1 VISSDQIGN
10 YISNPGSIQ
19 LEDIDALDK
28 LAKTYPYCST
38 IHTLYLKSLAIHT
51 SVHFEHELRKASI
64 HVHDREQLYKL
75 IHSQDLP
82 KVQELELDQSSEIEG
97 KPLEPIESNSL
108 LIVEKDSAKEELVL
122 PLKEIEI
129 AKPLE
134 VEPTISKVVETNV
147 VVEVP
152 ENLSLEALEP
162 EINLAYFEVEMLLD
176 QAPLEPKQQ
185 AAVAP
190 ENILEIEEIE
200 SFDSTKT
207 SETTETELS
216 ATEDDNNLSFVAWL
230 KKKQAKKSHSEEII
244 PLAVVE
250 FEPTIRSKQE
260 INALLDKFIQDQPTI
275 SRPTQDFF
283 NPVKNAKR
291 SLEES
296 EDLVTET
303 LAEIYYLQK
312 NFTKA
317 ITSYEKL
324 ILLYPEKKTF
334 FASRI
339 EKIREE
345 IKKK

>member
-1 VISSDQIGN
+1 MISSDQIGN
-10 YISNPGSIQ
+10 YISNPGSIK
-19 LEDIDALDK
+19 LDDIDALDK

-38 IHTLYLKSLAIHT
+38 LQTLYLKCLAVHS

-64 HVHDREQLYKL
+64 HVNDREQLYKL

-82 KVQELELDQSSEIEG
+82 KVQELEVYQLSEIEE
-97 KPLEPIESNSL
+97 KSLEPIESSSV
-108 LIVEKDSAKEELVL
+108 LIIEKYSEKEETVL
-122 PLKEIEI
+122 PLQEIEVTKPIENEPII
-129 AKPLE
+129 AVVDETDVLE
-134 VEPTISKVVETNV
+134 
-147 VVEVP
+147 EVL
-152 ENLSLEALEP
+152 ENLSLRSLEP

-176 QAPLEPKQQ
+176 QDPIEPIHKTTVE
-185 AAVAP
+185 A
-190 ENILEIEEIE
+190 EKILEVTEMEVI
-200 SFDSTKT
+200 DSAKT
-207 SETTETELS
+207 SDETELS

-244 PLAVVE
+244 QVDVLE

-275 SRPTQDFF
+275 SKPTQDFF

-317 ITSYEKL
+317 IASYEKL

>member
-1 VISSDQIGN
+1 MISSDQIGI

-19 LEDIDALDK
+19 LDDIDALDK

-38 IHTLYLKSLAIHT
+38 LHTLYLKGLAIHS
-51 SVHFEHELRKASI
+51 SVHFENELRKASI

-82 KVQELELDQSSEIEG
+82 NVQEPVVDQLSEIEE
-97 KPLEPIESNSL
+97 KPLELVENSSVL
-108 LIVEKDSAKEELVL
+108 SLEKNPEKEELIL
-122 PLKEIEI
+122 PLQEIEVT
-129 AKPLE
+129 KPLE
-134 VEPTISKVVETNV
+134 NEPIIAVVDETNV
-147 VVEVP
+147 LEEVP

-176 QAPLEPKQQ
+176 QAPLEPVQH
-185 AAVAP
+185 AIVEP
-190 ENILEIEEIE
+190 ESVTVVDEIEVI
-200 SFDSTKT
+200 DSTKT
-207 SETTETELS
+207 FEETETKS
-216 ATEDDNNLSFVAWL
+216 SSTEDENNLSFVAWL
-230 KKKQAKKSHSEEII
+230 KKKQAEKSLSEEII
-244 PLAVVE
+244 PVAVAE

>member
-1 VISSDQIGN
+1 MISSDQIGN
-10 YISNPGSIQ
+10 YISNPGSIL

-38 IHTLYLKSLAIHT
+38 LQTLYLKGLAVNS

-64 HVHDREQLYKL
+64 HVNDREQLYQL
-75 IHSQDLP
+75 IHSKDLP
-82 KVQELELDQSSEIEG
+82 KVQEPVVNRPSEIEE
-97 KPLEPIESNSL
+97 KPLEPIESSSV
-108 LIVEKDSAKEELVL
+108 LIVEKDSVTEELVL
-122 PLKEIEI
+122 PLQEIEVI
-129 AKPLE
+129 KPLE
-134 VEPTISKVVETNV
+134 VEPSIAIVDEKIVLE
-147 VVEVP
+147 EVA
-152 ENLSLEALEP
+152 ENLSLEGLEP

-176 QAPLEPKQQ
+176 QAPIEPIQP
-185 AAVAP
+185 ATVEP

-200 SFDSTKT
+200 AIDSTKT
-207 SETTETELS
+207 SEKTEPELS
-216 ATEDDNNLSFVAWL
+216 TTEDDNNLSFVEWL
-230 KKKQAKKSHSEEII
+230 KKKQAKKSSSEEII
-244 PLAVVE
+244 PVDVVE

>member
-10 YISNPGSIQ
+10 YISNPGSIR

-38 IHTLYLKSLAIHT
+38 LHTLYLKGLAVHS

-82 KVQELELDQSSEIEG
+82 KVEELEVDQLSEIEE
-97 KPLEPIESNSL
+97 KPLEPIESSSVP
-108 LIVEKDSAKEELVL
+108 IVEKDSVKEELVL
-122 PLKEIEI
+122 PLQEIEVTET
-129 AKPLE
+129 LE
-134 VEPTISKVVETNV
+134 VEPSISKVDETIV
-147 VVEVP
+147 LEEVA
-152 ENLSLEALEP
+152 ENLSLKALEP

-176 QAPLEPKQQ
+176 QDPIEHIQHSTIESEKIS
-185 AAVAP
+185 VV
-190 ENILEIEEIE
+190 EEIE
-200 SFDSTKT
+200 IIDSPKIFKD
-207 SETTETELS
+207 TETEVEENES
-216 ATEDDNNLSFVAWL
+216 NLSFVAWL
-230 KKKQAKKSHSEEII
+230 KKKQAKKSQSEKII
-244 PLAVVE
+244 PVDVAE

>member
-1 VISSDQIGN
+1 MISSDQIGN

-19 LEDIDALDK
+19 PADIDGLEK
-28 LAKTYPYCST
+28 LIKTFPFCSSFY
-38 IHTLYLKSLAIHT
+38 TLYLKGLANHS
-51 SVHFEHELRKASI
+51 SVLFEGALRKASI
-64 HVHDREQLYKL
+64 HVHDRSHLYAL
-75 IHSQDLP
+75 INAQNVPAVTEVTEDILSIVEEKHVLQVENIVAPVVEDEPEKEESI
-82 KVQELELDQSSEIEG
+82 V
-97 KPLEPIESNSL
+97 PIEA
-108 LIVEKDSAKEELVL
+108 IEETPMV
-122 PLKEIEI
+122 EI
-129 AKPLE
+129 APISSTVDEPLVIE
-134 VEPTISKVVETNV
+134 QETD
-147 VVEVP
+147 
-152 ENLSLEALEP
+152 NLSLEALEP

-176 QAPLEPKQQ
+176 QAPLEPIQHP
-185 AAVAP
+185 A
-190 ENILEIEEIE
+190 IE
-200 SFDSTKT
+200 SEKNSVVAEMEIIDSPKI
-207 SETTETELS
+207 SEETEVE
-216 ATEDDNNLSFVAWL
+216 EDESNLSFVAWL

-244 PLAVVE
+244 SSSVSQ
-250 FEPTIRSKQE
+250 FEPTIRSKEE

-303 LAEIYYLQK
+303 LAEIYVLQK

>member
-1 VISSDQIGN
+1 MISSDQIGN
-10 YISNPGSIQ
+10 YISNPGSIR
-19 LEDIDALDK
+19 LEDLDALDK

-38 IHTLYLKSLAIHT
+38 LHTLYLKGLAVNS

-64 HVHDREQLYKL
+64 HVNDREQLYQL
-75 IHSQDLP
+75 IHSKDLH
-82 KVQELELDQSSEIEG
+82 KVEELEVDQLSEIEV
-97 KPLEPIESNSL
+97 KPLEPVESSSVPT
-108 LIVEKDSAKEELVL
+108 IEKDSEKEELVL
-122 PLKEIEI
+122 PLQEIEVT
-129 AKPLE
+129 KPLE
-134 VEPTISKVVETNV
+134 AEPFIAIVDETNV
-147 VVEVP
+147 IEEVP

-176 QAPLEPKQQ
+176 QAPLEPIQ
-185 AAVAP
+185 AATVEP
-190 ENILEIEEIE
+190 ENILEIEEV
-200 SFDSTKT
+200 DSTKN
-207 SETTETELS
+207 SDETELS
-216 ATEDDNNLSFVAWL
+216 ETEDNNNLSFVAWL
-230 KKKQAKKSHSEEII
+230 KKKQAKKSPSEEII
-244 PLAVVE
+244 PVDVVE

>member
-1 VISSDQIGN
+1 MISSDQIGN

-38 IHTLYLKSLAIHT
+38 LHTLYLKGLAVNS

-64 HVHDREQLYKL
+64 HVNDREQLYQL
-75 IHSQDLP
+75 IHSKDLP
-82 KVQELELDQSSEIEG
+82 KAQEPVVNRPSEIEE
-97 KPLEPIESNSL
+97 KPIEPIESSSVP
-108 LIVEKDSAKEELVL
+108 IVEKDSVTEELVL
-122 PLKEIEI
+122 PLQEIEVI
-129 AKPLE
+129 KPLE
-134 VEPTISKVVETNV
+134 VEPSTAIVDEKIVLE
-147 VVEVP
+147 EVA
-152 ENLSLEALEP
+152 ENLSLEGLEP

-176 QAPLEPKQQ
+176 QAPIEPIQPTT
-185 AAVAP
+185 VEP
-190 ENILEIEEIE
+190 ENILEIEAI
-200 SFDSTKT
+200 DSTKT
-207 SETTETELS
+207 SEKTEPELS
-216 ATEDDNNLSFVAWL
+216 TTEDDNNLSFVEWL
-230 KKKQAKKSHSEEII
+230 KKKQAKKSSSEEII
-244 PLAVVE
+244 PVDVVE

>member
-1 VISSDQIGN
+1 MISSDQISK
-10 YISNPGSIQ
+10 YFSNPGSIQ
-19 LEDIDALDK
+19 PADIEGLEK
-28 LAKTYPYCST
+28 LIKTFPFCSSFY
-38 IHTLYLKSLAIHT
+38 TLYLKGLANHS
-51 SVHFEHELRKASI
+51 SVLFEGALRKASI
-64 HVHDREQLYKL
+64 HVHDRSHLYAL
-75 IHSQDLP
+75 INAQNVPALT
-82 KVQELELDQSSEIEG
+82 EISEDVLSIVEE
-97 KPLEPIESNSL
+97 KQVLQVENIAVLPIEN
-108 LIVEKDSAKEELVL
+108 VPEKEESTIPIEVIEETPKL
-122 PLKEIEI
+122 EI
-129 AKPLE
+129 APITSTVAEPL
-134 VEPTISKVVETNV
+134 VIKQETD
-147 VVEVP
+147 
-152 ENLSLEALEP
+152 NLSLEALEP

-176 QAPLEPKQQ
+176 QAPLEPVQHST
-185 AAVAP
+185 
-190 ENILEIEEIE
+190 IE
-200 SFDSTKT
+200 SEKISDVAEMEIIDSPQI
-207 SETTETELS
+207 STETE
-216 ATEDDNNLSFVAWL
+216 TEVEEDESNLSFVAWL

-244 PLAVVE
+244 SSPISE
-250 FEPTIRSKQE
+250 IEPTIRSKEE

-303 LAEIYYLQK
+303 LAEIYVLQK
-312 NFTKA
+312 NFSKA

>member
-1 VISSDQIGN
+1 MISSDQIGN
-10 YISNPGSIQ
+10 YISNPGSIR

-38 IHTLYLKSLAIHT
+38 LHTLYLKGLAVNS

-64 HVHDREQLYKL
+64 HVNDREQLYQL
-75 IHSQDLP
+75 IHSKDLH
-82 KVQELELDQSSEIEG
+82 KVEELEVDQLSENEV
-97 KPLEPIESNSL
+97 KPLEPVESSSVP
-108 LIVEKDSAKEELVL
+108 IVEKDSVKEELVL
-122 PLKEIEI
+122 PLQEIEVT
-129 AKPLE
+129 KPLE
-134 VEPTISKVVETNV
+134 KEPIIAAVDETNV
-147 VVEVP
+147 IEEIH

-176 QAPLEPKQQ
+176 QAPLEPIQT
-185 AAVAP
+185 ALVEP
-190 ENILEIEEIE
+190 ENILEVKEIE
-200 SFDSTKT
+200 VVDSTKNAD
-207 SETTETELS
+207 ETELS
-216 ATEDDNNLSFVAWL
+216 ETEDEINLSFVAWL

-244 PLAVVE
+244 PVDAVE